1 MRSGCLGLI
10 FNIGIVS
17 FAAVLAAVSLALIA
31 SFAVSAVGQPSGLTN
46 VIGVAIA
53 CVAGLCFFLVGRTI
67 WREMREK
74 KPEDRRE

>member
-1 MRSGCLGLI
+1 MILRVGVVAL
-10 FNIGIVS
+10 
-17 FAAVLAAVSLALIA
+17 AAVVAAVSLALIA

-46 VIGVAIA
+46 VIGVFIA

-74 KPEDRRE
+74 SPKDKGD